1 MLKTT
6 VRWMIPNSGLGAG
19 VVGDAILRGREYGR
33 GTGQGGRVV
42 GSGLTMLSLQ
52 GGERP
57 ERQTS
62 PGFWSS
68 GQAGV
73 WAGE

>member
-33 GTGQGGRVV
+33 GTGQGVRVV
-42 GSGLTMLSLQ
+42 GSGLTMLSLP
-52 GGERP
+52 GGE
-57 ERQTS
+57 
-62 PGFWSS
+62 
-68 GQAGV
+68 A
-73 WAGE
+73 